1 MNLKKI
7 KSFDVLGKKV
17 KVIFRDMNEEGVCG
31 HFIYGEDLIE
41 INNKLTS
48 ETQEIT
54 IMHELI
60 HSVFAR
66 SGVHNAKISAD
77 IEEIICDQVSKVILE
92 NFKLV
97 KK

>member
-17 KVIFRDMNEEGVCG
+17 KVVFRDMTEEAVCG
-31 HFIYGEDLIE
+31 HFVYGEDLIE
-41 INNKLTS
+41 INNKLNS

-66 SGVHNAKISAD
+66 AGIHNARVSGD
-77 IEEIICDQVSKVILE
+77 IEEIIADQVSKVILE
-92 NFKLV
+92 NFRLV

>member
-17 KVIFRDMNEEGVCG
+17 KVVFRDMTNEGVCG
-31 HFIYGEDLIE
+31 HFVYGDDLIE
-41 INNKLTS
+41 INNTLNS

-66 SGVHNAKISAD
+66 AGIHNARVSGD
-77 IEEIICDQVSKVILE
+77 IEEIIADQVSKVILE

-97 KK
+97 KR

>member
-7 KSFDVLGKKV
+7 KTFDVLGKKV
-17 KVIFRDMNEEGVCG
+17 KVVFRDMTIEGVCG
-31 HFIYGEDLIE
+31 HFVYVDNLIE
-41 INNKLTS
+41 INNKLDKD
-48 ETQEIT
+48 TQEIT

-66 SGVHNAKISAD
+66 SGIHNARVSAD
-77 IEEIICDQVSKVILE
+77 IEEIIADQVSKVILE
-92 NFKLV
+92 NFRLV

>member
-17 KVIFRDMNEEGVCG
+17 KVIFRDMTEENVCG
-31 HFIYGEDLIE
+31 HFIHSEDLIE
-41 INNKLTS
+41 INNQVIPEL
-48 ETQEIT
+48 QEIT

-66 SGVHNAKISAD
+66 AGIHNAKISAD
-77 IEEIICDQVSKVILE
+77 IEEIIADQVSKVILE